1 MALLNVNFFSDALG
15 MSTSMNVILPEPG
28 EEVKKPYPVLY
39 LLHGMSD
46 DQNAWCRFTSIER
59 YARERGI
66 AVVMPTTALGWYTDM
81 VYGYDYFTFISSELP
96 SICRTFFPGMSK
108 AREDTFVAGLSMG
121 GYGALKCAI
130 KAPETFAAAGC
141 LSGALDIST
150 LYKEAIKGPE
160 ASVFE
165 NAFGSLRKLR
175 ADGNDPLLEAEKL
188 AASGLPKPRIFT
200 WCGRQDFLYQ
210 NNRRAVRRL
219 KNLGF
224 DVTDTWSAGDH
235 QWRYWDEHI
244 QNVLDFM
251 GFPRK
256 EAK

>member
-1 MALLNVNFFSDALG
+1 MALLNVNFFSDVLG

-46 DQNAWCRFTSIER
+46 DHNAWCRFTSIER

-96 SICRTFFPGMSK
+96 SICRTFFPGMSDK
-108 AREDTFVAGLSMG
+108 REDTFVAGLSMG

-130 KAPETFAAAGC
+130 KKPETFAAAGC

-150 LYKEAIKGPE
+150 LFKDAMKSNE

-188 AASGLPKPRIFT
+188 AASDLPKPRIFT
-200 WCGRQDFLYQ
+200 WCGKQDFLYQ
-210 NNRRAVRRL
+210 NNRRAVRKL

-235 QWRYWDEHI
+235 QWFYWDREI
-244 QNVLDFM
+244 QNVLDFL
-251 GFPRK
+251 GYPRK
-256 EAK
+256 GAK